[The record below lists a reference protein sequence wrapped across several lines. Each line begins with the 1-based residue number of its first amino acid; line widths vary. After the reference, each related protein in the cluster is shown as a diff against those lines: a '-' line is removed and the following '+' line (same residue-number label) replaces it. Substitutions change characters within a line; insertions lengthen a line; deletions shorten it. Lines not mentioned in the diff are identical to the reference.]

1 MDVTAAYLMLAHD
14 NLAAAGE
21 VAGVLASDGRAVA
34 AHIDA
39 RAPENDVAAFR
50 NAAGNPLMIKRRK
63 CEWGMFSLVGAAL
76 DGLEALLA
84 SDHQFSHVML
94 VSGAD
99 LPLRPLADLD
109 AFLAANPDADIIE
122 SVELSEKRWVMD
134 GLTDERFHLFHPFN
148 WRKRQGL
155 FDANV
160 EVQRFLK
167 VKRRLPKKIT
177 PALGSQW
184 WCLSRATIE
193 KILNDPQLPDLKR
206 FFRWSWIPDES
217 FFQTLVRRHGDSL
230 INMSPTLARFNDKGL
245 PFTFYNDHGPLL
257 TSADHFFVRK
267 IHPRATEL
275 RKTLLAN
282 AMAGQ
287 KSDRFQGKAPEDEF
301 IRARRD
307 RTHGREHLLS
317 PARFPRIKGG
327 KQLSSAAPYTVI
339 GGVGGQTAEAISR
352 ELSKRGDILCHA
364 RLFAPGEVRFNSG
377 DPIAPGCL
385 PASPQAR
392 DFWPDQF
399 VINLARGAAGG
410 AAAFCLAVEDRDAI
424 GNFIAADPGA
434 KIIWYRG
441 AWALD
446 LYRRAQQLDDIGLAE
461 RAIAASVAER
471 GQLAA
476 FRKAGAALT
485 MRSAADL
492 IDTPEDCIA
501 DMLDVANARA
511 SRRDIDPPD
520 FTPPRWD
527 RARPVLRALQ
537 RAGCEIEAGLI
548 GPA

>member
-1 MDVTAAYLMLAHD
+1 MTAAYLMLAHD

-21 VAGVLASDGRAVA
+21 VAGVLSSGGRTVA

-39 RAPENDVAAFR
+39 RARASDVAAFR
-50 NAAGNPLMIKRRK
+50 DAAGNPLMVRRRK
-63 CEWGMFSLVGAAL
+63 CDWGMFSLVGATL
-76 DGLEALLA
+76 DGLSDLIA
-84 SDHQFSHVML
+84 SGRAFSHVML

-99 LPLRPLADLD
+99 LPLRPLAEFD
-109 AFLAANPDADIIE
+109 AFLAANPNADIIE

-134 GLTDERFHLFHPFN
+134 GLTEERFRLYHPIN
-148 WRKRQGL
+148 WRKRQRL

-160 EVQRFLK
+160 EIQRFLK
-167 VKRRLPKKIT
+167 IRRRLPRNIS

-184 WCLSRATIE
+184 WCLSRATIV
-193 KILNDPQLPDLKR
+193 KILCDPQLPALKR

-217 FFQTLVRRHGDSL
+217 FFQTLARRHGDSL
-230 INMSPTLARFNDKGL
+230 INMSPTLARFNDRGL
-245 PFTFYNDHGPLL
+245 PFTFYDDHGPLL
-257 TSADHFFVRK
+257 DRADHFFARK
-267 IHPRATEL
+267 IHPRATGL
-275 RKTLLAN
+275 RQALMSRALGPKRSN
-282 AMAGQ
+282 A
-287 KSDRFQGKAPEDEF
+287 FQGKAPEDEF
-301 IRARRD
+301 IRARRS

-327 KQLSSAAPYTVI
+327 VQLSSAFPYTVI
-339 GGVGGQTAEAISR
+339 GGVGGQTAELISR

-364 RLFAPGEVRFNSG
+364 RLFAPGEVRLHAG

-410 AAAFCLAVEDRDAI
+410 GAAFCLAVEDRDAI
-424 GNFIAADPGA
+424 GDYIAADPGA

-441 AWALD
+441 AWVLD
-446 LYRRAQQLDDIGLAE
+446 LYRRAQTLDEIGLAE

-492 IDTPEDCIA
+492 IDAPADCIA
-501 DMLDVANARA
+501 DMLEIANARA
-511 SRRDIDPPD
+511 SRRDMDPPD

-537 RAGCEIEAGLI
+537 RAGCEIEADLI
-548 GPA
+548 APA

>member
-1 MDVTAAYLMLAHD
+1 
-14 NLAAAGE
+14 
-21 VAGVLASDGRAVA
+21 
-34 AHIDA
+34 
-39 RAPENDVAAFR
+39 
-50 NAAGNPLMIKRRK
+50 
-63 CEWGMFSLVGAAL
+63 
-76 DGLEALLA
+76 
-84 SDHQFSHVML
+84 
-94 VSGAD
+94 
-99 LPLRPLADLD
+99 
-109 AFLAANPDADIIE
+109 
-122 SVELSEKRWVMD
+122 
-134 GLTDERFHLFHPFN
+134 
-148 WRKRQGL
+148 
-155 FDANV
+155 
-160 EVQRFLK
+160 
-167 VKRRLPKKIT
+167 
-177 PALGSQW
+177 
-184 WCLSRATIE
+184 
-193 KILNDPQLPDLKR
+193 
-206 FFRWSWIPDES
+206 
-217 FFQTLVRRHGDSL
+217 
-230 INMSPTLARFNDKGL
+230 MSPTLARFNDKGL
-245 PFTFYNDHGPLL
+245 PFTFYNDHQPLL
-257 TSADHFFVRK
+257 DRCDHFFARK

-275 RKTLLAN
+275 RKELLSRA
-282 AMAGQ
+282 AGP
-287 KSDRFQGKAPEDEF
+287 KTSDRFQGKAPEDEF
-301 IRARRD
+301 IRARRS

-327 KQLSSAAPYTVI
+327 KQLASAFPYTVI
-339 GGVGGQTAEAISR
+339 GGVGGQTAEIISR

-424 GNFIAADPGA
+424 GGYIAADPGA

-441 AWALD
+441 AWVLD
-446 LYRRAQQLDDIGLAE
+446 LYRRAQALDEIGLAE

-485 MRSAADL
+485 LRSAADL
-492 IDTPEDCIA
+492 IDAPEDCIT

-511 SRRDIDPPD
+511 SRRDMDAPD

-548 GPA
+548 APA

>member
-1 MDVTAAYLMLAHD
+1 MTAAYLMLAHD
-14 NLAAAGE
+14 DLGVAGE
-21 VAGVLASDGRAVA
+21 VAGVLSSGGRTVA
-34 AHIDA
+34 THIDA
-39 RAPENDVAAFR
+39 RAAASDVAAFR
-50 NAAGNPLMIKRRK
+50 EAAGDPLMIKRRA
-63 CEWGMFSLVGAAL
+63 CEWGMFSLVGATL

-84 SDHQFSHVML
+84 SERDFSHVML

-134 GLTDERFHLFHPFN
+134 GLTDERFRLFHPFN

-160 EVQRFLK
+160 EIQRFLK
-167 VKRRLPKKIT
+167 IKRRLPRKIT

-184 WCLSRATIE
+184 WCLSRATVR
-193 KILNDPQLPDLKR
+193 KILDDPQLPELKR

-217 FFQTLVRRHGDSL
+217 FFQTLARRHGDQL
-230 INMSPTLARFNDKGL
+230 INMSPTLARFNDRGL

-257 TSADHFFVRK
+257 DRVDHFFARK
-267 IHPRATEL
+267 IHPRAADL
-275 RKTLLAN
+275 RARLLQN
-282 AMAGQ
+282 ALAPK
-287 KSDRFQGKAPEDEF
+287 KSDRFRGKAPEDEF
-301 IRARRD
+301 IRARRS

-317 PARFPRIKGG
+317 PARFPRLKGR
-327 KQLSSAAPYTVI
+327 KQLSSAFPYTVI
-339 GGVGGQTAEAISR
+339 GGVGEQTAEVISR
-352 ELSKRGDILCHA
+352 EVSKRGDILCHA

-377 DPIAPGCL
+377 EPIAPGCL

-399 VINLARGAAGG
+399 VINLARGAAGR

-424 GNFIAADPGA
+424 GAYIADDPGA

-441 AWALD
+441 AWVLD
-446 LYRRAQQLDDIGLAE
+446 LFRRSQVLDEIGLAE

-492 IDTPEDCIA
+492 IDSPDDCIA
-501 DMLDVANARA
+501 DILDIANARA
-511 SRRDIDPPD
+511 SRRDMDTPD
-520 FTPPRWD
+520 FTPPRWE

-537 RAGCEIEAGLI
+537 KAGCEIEAGLI
-548 GPA
+548 APA